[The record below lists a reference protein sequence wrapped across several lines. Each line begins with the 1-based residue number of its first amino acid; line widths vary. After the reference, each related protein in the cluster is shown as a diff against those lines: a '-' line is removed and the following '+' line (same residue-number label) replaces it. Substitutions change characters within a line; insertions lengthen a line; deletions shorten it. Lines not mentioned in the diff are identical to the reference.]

1 MFSDL
6 LTISVISV
14 VPPLSLFTFRLLWPN
29 LSEKVFTDTFA
40 KMRLVFL
47 LFSYTWTM
55 VLSFTFSAYVF
66 FRVSYACF
74 KFLWLWM
81 CLFTCLVCSSVLYVL
96 AHSLPKF
103 SFGIKNKIVIAF
115 FQSRY
120 QNTTVLH

>member
-74 KFLWLWM
+74 KFL
-81 CLFTCLVCSSVLYVL
+81 
-96 AHSLPKF
+96 
-103 SFGIKNKIVIAF
+103 
-115 FQSRY
+115 
-120 QNTTVLH
+120 